1 MIFVISNLLILG
13 CIPLRVAQLGS
24 DHQYFRSGR
33 QKKSAKM
40 KTLTEFLL
48 GSKILNHQ
56 RKITVLIVV
65 GMRKSN
71 IILIRSS

>member
-33 QKKSAKM
+33 QKKSAKI
-40 KTLTEFLL
+40 KTLSEFFDD
-48 GSKILNHQ
+48 K
-56 RKITVLIVV
+56 
-65 GMRKSN
+65 KS
-71 IILIRSS
+71 